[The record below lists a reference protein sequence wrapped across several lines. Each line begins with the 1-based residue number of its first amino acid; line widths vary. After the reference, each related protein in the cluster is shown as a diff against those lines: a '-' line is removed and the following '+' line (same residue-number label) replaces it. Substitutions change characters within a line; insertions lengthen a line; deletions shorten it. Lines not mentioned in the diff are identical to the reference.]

1 VIPADGQV
9 LLVGSVAR
17 REDGWSVEDVFRRCA
32 DVLGTRA
39 AMLPDGEIGP
49 RQTWIVY
56 LARGTYLPHPDIELR
71 HPTPEQAD
79 DPTWVPRDYDDQFLF
94 RVGDDVERLR
104 FGALGYAEEARRSY
118 EVFRGLRDAGAIP
131 DGVRFMVALPLLES
145 GTRRF
150 FDRPRDFE
158 LVWDGYAEAL
168 GREVAEITASI
179 PADDL
184 AIQWDMV
191 AETYAIEGGMMR
203 FDSADLRRL
212 PADPWDRYRLAIATC
227 CADIPAD
234 VWVGLHICYGSLGQ
248 KAGASTDQAHVTRID
263 DLSTSVAMFN
273 VAAQAT
279 GRSLDFVHMSVPLSS
294 GFDERYYAPLAD
306 LELDGARLYLGLVHL
321 HDGVDGAARRAEL
334 ARRYAPEFG
343 VATECG
349 WGRRPPSQSIED
361 LLELER
367 DVADAL
373 AEHAAT

>member
-1 VIPADGQV
+1 MPTEGQV

-17 REDGWSVEDVFRRCA
+17 REDGWSVEDVFRRSA
-32 DVLGTRA
+32 GVLGRRA

-56 LARGTYLPHPDIELR
+56 LARGTYLEHPDIELR
-71 HPTPEQAD
+71 HPAPEQAH
-79 DPTWVPRDYDDQFLF
+79 DPTWVPKDYDDQFLF
-94 RVGDDVERLR
+94 RVRDDVERLR
-104 FGALGYAEEARRSY
+104 FRELGYAEEARRSY
-118 EVFRGLRDAGAIP
+118 ATFRRLRDEGAIP
-131 DGVRFMVALPLLES
+131 AGVRFMVALPLLES

-158 LVWDGYAEAL
+158 LVWEAYAEAL
-168 GREVAEITASI
+168 TREVAEITQAI
-179 PADDL
+179 PAEDL
-184 AIQWDMV
+184 AIQWDMG
-191 AETYAIEGGMMR
+191 AETFAIEGGMMR
-203 FDSADLRRL
+203 FDSAGLQRL
-212 PADPWDRYRLAIATC
+212 PVDPWERYRLAILTC
-227 CADIPAD
+227 CAGIPAD

-248 KAGASTDQAHVTRID
+248 KRGASTDQAHVTRID

-273 VAAQAT
+273 AAARVA
-279 GRSLDFVHMSVPLSS
+279 GRSLEFVHMSVPLSS
-294 GFDERYYAPLAD
+294 GFDERYYAPLRD

-321 HDGVDGAARRAEL
+321 HDGVEGAQRRAEI
-334 ARRYAPEFG
+334 ARRFAPEFG

-373 AEHAAT
+373 AERAPA